1 MKACLKTPL
10 RKMIIGSLA
19 LIAAPAAQAR
29 PVVVE
34 MFTSLA
40 CSSCPSA
47 DSLLAILAKNPNILP
62 LSLNITYWNNAA
74 FSDPDALQAATDR
87 QAWYAGLTNTQ
98 DVYTPEA
105 VVDGTTQL
113 VGSDSAKLTAAI
125 ATAQAAPAGDILITL
140 TNAPM
145 LTLKIGPGTGNAT
158 IWLFGY
164 DSKHTNHIG
173 GGENGGTTISEI
185 NVVKSITNLGT
196 WTGLQIALTMSHPAG
211 QHLAAILQTPTGAV
225 LGAKAE

>member
-1 MKACLKTPL
+1 M
-10 RKMIIGSLA
+10 RFGSAVILGALA
-19 LIAAPAAQAR
+19 MAPAQAR

-34 MFTSLA
+34 MYTSLA
-40 CSSCPSA
+40 CSSCPPADALLGQISA
-47 DSLLAILAKNPNILP
+47 SDPDILP
-62 LSLNITYWNNAA
+62 LSFNITYWNNAA